1 MPIPGDRQDKLPQ
14 PIRPL
19 PELDQAEEM
28 YLIRLARMAKAGLIR
43 DFRVRHHDKKDALDA
58 DWTEDGGGRLLK

>member
-14 PIRPL
+14 PGESL
-19 PELDQAEEM
+19 PDLSQSELAQ
-28 YLIRLARMAKAGLIR
+28 LIRLARLAKAGHIR
-43 DFRVRHHDKKDALDA
+43 SFYVKNHNKNGCLDA